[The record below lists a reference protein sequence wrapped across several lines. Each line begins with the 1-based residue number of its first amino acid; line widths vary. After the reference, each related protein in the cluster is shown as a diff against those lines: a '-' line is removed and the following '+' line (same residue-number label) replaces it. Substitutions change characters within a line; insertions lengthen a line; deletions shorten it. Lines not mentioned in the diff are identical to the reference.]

1 MAETVERDVFTETV
15 APIIRVAKESGA
27 TARSLTDA
35 FLGAMTR
42 LYGDVDLRETSA
54 LVGFI
59 QLLGAEG
66 GSVSAKDAA
75 KLYGGPNDYSEE
87 AVRKAARNSHLLAIR
102 DGNGNLHFPVW
113 QFGPR
118 GGTQPGLRDVLGI
131 LSRRPGSDGLAMAT
145 FFLNPT
151 SRLEDKSPIEALRT
165 GDDRFVS
172 QVKQLALE
180 TLE

>member
-1 MAETVERDVFTETV
+1 MEKIAERDVFTETV
-15 APIIRVAKESGA
+15 TPIIRVAKESGA
-27 TARSLTDA
+27 TARSITDA
-35 FLGAMTR
+35 FLEAMTR
-42 LYGDVDLRETSA
+42 HYGDIDLRETSA

-59 QLLGAEG
+59 RLLEAEG

-87 AVRKAARNSHLLAIR
+87 SVRKAARHGQLLAIR

-151 SRLEDKSPIEALRT
+151 SRLEDKSPVEALRT
-165 GDDRFVS
+165 GDDQMIS